1 MQSFDVH
8 NTITS
13 NSNELLLVL
22 LSCIIEVDTRDFNI
36 CNFFSRMFH
45 ISGIVVLSFFVCWA
59 PFHAQ
64 RLGYIYFGGLDTSIP
79 GNLILVE
86 TFYDVNETLM

>member
-1 MQSFDVH
+1 MEEQYS
-8 NTITS
+8 
-13 NSNELLLVL
+13 L
-22 LSCIIEVDTRDFNI
+22 NI
-36 CNFFSRMFH
+36 LHGYHGFQYFFSRMFH
-45 ISGIVVLSFFVCWA
+45 ILGIVVLSFFVCWA